1 MTMQLP
7 LSFYEISEFIF
18 LAIALIVFTRL
29 IIYLL
34 KRAWNKQK
42 CKLVWTPIDVV
53 ERRSNLSYHEFIKE
67 YASVGKPVI
76 ITDVIQD
83 WKAITK
89 WTLDFFKSECGS
101 IKCAVKE
108 DKDEVEGLMTIAD
121 YIDYIT
127 IGNSNRHLYL
137 ANWFISDHPQLL
149 EDYEE
154 PIYFP
159 NWLQRLPRKLLK
171 KYQLDNPELF
181 IGHKDTSIGLHKD
194 PNNGSA
200 WLGMIKGRKQIVL
213 FTPDQ
218 EEFLYSGKV
227 NVFNPNLEKF
237 PLYAKT
243 NSIEIIL
250 EAGEILYIPPN
261 WWHHVRN
268 LENTI
273 AVGSLLLNELN
284 SELFFKSITEKD
296 SLKGHLL
303 PLVLEFPWL
312 GKTLFAIGVI

>member
-1 MTMQLP
+1 MPLT
-7 LSFYEISEFIF
+7 LSFYKTSEFIF
-18 LAIALIVFTRL
+18 LTIALTVFTRL

-34 KRAWNKQK
+34 KRTWQKQK

-53 ERRSNLSYHEFIKE
+53 ERRSNLLYDEFVKE

-76 ITDVIQD
+76 ITDVIKD
-83 WKAITK
+83 WQATTK

-101 IKCAVKE
+101 IECFVKE
-108 DKDEVEGLMTIAD
+108 DKDEIEGLMTIAD
-121 YIDYIT
+121 YIDYIN
-127 IGNSNRHLYL
+127 IGNSDRRFYL
-137 ANWFISDHPQLL
+137 ANWFISNHPQLL
-149 EDYEE
+149 EDYKE

-171 KYQLDNPELF
+171 KYGLDNPELF

-194 PNNGSA
+194 PSNGSA
-200 WLGMIKGRKQIVL
+200 WLGMISGRKQIVL

-218 EEFLYSGKV
+218 EQLLYSGKV
-227 NVFNPNLEKF
+227 DVFNPNLKNF

-243 NSIEIIL
+243 NSIEVIL

-261 WWHHVRN
+261 WWHHVKN

-273 AVGSLLLNELN
+273 AVGSLLLNEWN
-284 SELFFKSITEKD
+284 SELFFQSICEQN
-296 SLKGHLL
+296 LVKGHLL

-312 GKTLFAIGVI
+312 GKALFAIGVI